1 MSQAGLRAESATAKR
16 QAMARDLDTPYR
28 GGFVGHEHH
37 FALSVYFED
46 TDAYGIVYYANYLK
60 FMERA
65 RSDFIRAVGVDQ
77 AAELRASGSAYAVV
91 EVDIRYK
98 RPARLGDDLLVV
110 STVEQVRASSVDIH
124 QRVMRGPELMTDAR
138 VTAAFLDGEG
148 RPKRQPK
155 VWVEKFNAITSKGQ

>member
-1 MSQAGLRAESATAKR
+1 MPPQS
-16 QAMARDLDTPYR
+16 LDTPYR
-28 GGFVGHEHH
+28 GGFIGTEHR

-65 RSDFIRAVGVDQ
+65 RSDMIRAVGVDQ
-77 AAELRASGSAYAVV
+77 AAELKASGSAYAVV
-91 EVDIRYK
+91 EVDIKYR
-98 RPARLGDDLLVV
+98 RPARLGDDLQVV
-110 STVEQVRASSVDIH
+110 SSVQQVRASSVDIQ
-124 QRVMRGPELMTDAR
+124 QRVMRGPELLTDAK

-155 VWVEKFNAITSKGQ
+155 QWVEKFKAITTVQ